1 MAQMPTT
8 LGYANSVSLLVSA
21 IGVWRKRLK
30 SNTTNN
36 GAVTIKNSAV
46 PFIFG
51 GKMKKY
57 QPIFKHLFVKVKIVR
72 DGYKAGPVIKSPEN
86 VIKSIEDMI
95 IDRDREVFI
104 VLHLNARNTV
114 VAIEEVSV
122 GSVDA
127 TIVHPR
133 EVFKAA
139 LLCNASSV
147 ILVHNHPSGNTAPS
161 EDDKNLTKKLIDG
174 GEILGIEVL
183 DHVIVGNEGNYLSFK
198 DSGLIPEVNHE

>member
-1 MAQMPTT
+1 
-8 LGYANSVSLLVSA
+8 
-21 IGVWRKRLK
+21 
-30 SNTTNN
+30 
-36 GAVTIKNSAV
+36 
-46 PFIFG
+46 
-51 GKMKKY
+51 MKKY